1 MCIIKSKEFIF
12 SSQSNTPVTNKVCPV
27 PWYSNPK
34 NIVSPSGSGSSSGLA
49 FLPSKRPQDP
59 QYSDSD
65 SDRDS
70 DIVIE
75 TSLIVVHP
83 KLWSTET
90 PYVYTLVISL
100 IDTTSGDILQSES
113 TRVGFRDVTVSQGLL
128 KVNQSSI
135 LVKGVNYHEHDPVL
149 GHTIPPQL
157 LESDIILMKRN
168 NFNSIRT
175 SHYPQASW
183 FYELCTLYGMFVV
196 DEANIETHGMKPYI
210 GR

>member
-1 MCIIKSKEFIF
+1 MYIKSKEFIF

-27 PWYSNPK
+27 PWHSNPK
-34 NIVSPSGSGSSSGLA
+34 NIVVSPSCSSSGLA
-49 FLPSKRPQDP
+49 FLSSKKPQDP
-59 QYSDSD
+59 PQYTDV
-65 SDRDS
+65 
-70 DIVIE
+70 VIE
-75 TSLIVVHP
+75 TSLIVVQP

-90 PYVYTLVISL
+90 PYVYTLVMSL
-100 IDTTSGDILQSES
+100 IDSISGIVLQSES

-128 KVNQSSI
+128 KVNHCPI

-149 GHTIPPQL
+149 GHTIPSQL

-210 GR
+210 GRY